1 MVSATRSSVP
11 LISASPTPPA
21 TAPTLH
27 HWASAAS
34 SPAPYLSLPPPA
46 KARSFRGSSLPH
58 RTRFAGLRR
67 RPRNRRLA
75 PQSRLFQRLQ
85 LRLPQ
90 RPLCITGHPPR
101 RRPLHISRFRL
112 RRKLALSAAP
122 PCPTGPASLGSGGDP
137 GIGDW
142 LLSPAYFSVSNSAC
156 HSAHFAS
163 LGIRQSP
170 RGDRATE
177 PTLGPSGR
185 QLRLN
190 CWVKKRR

>member
-1 MVSATRSSVP
+1 MDMQLLKKDVRELPGGMENSKKWSCCQQLHFSSVVMV
-11 LISASPTPPA
+11 
-21 TAPTLH
+21 
-27 HWASAAS
+27 W
-34 SPAPYLSLPPPA
+34 
-46 KARSFRGSSLPH
+46 
-58 RTRFAGLRR
+58 
-67 RPRNRRLA
+67 RLA
-75 PQSRLFQRLQ
+75 PQFRLLQRLQ

>member
-1 MVSATRSSVP
+1 MSG
-11 LISASPTPPA
+11 
-21 TAPTLH
+21 
-27 HWASAAS
+27 AAGAGMGGS
-34 SPAPYLSLPPPA
+34 SPSLAPYPSLPPLA
-46 KARSFRGSSLPH
+46 KARSFRGSSFPH
-58 RTRFAGLRR
+58 RTRCAGLRR
-67 RPRNRRLA
+67 GPRNRRLA

-122 PCPTGPASLGSGGDP
+122 PCPTGPASLGSGGGPGMATGAADP
-137 GIGDW
+137 GY
-142 LLSPAYFSVSNSAC
+142 SSVSTSAC
-156 HSAHFAS
+156 HRLAFAS

-170 RGDRATE
+170 RGEKATE

-185 QLRLN
+185 QFRLN
-190 CWVKKRR
+190 CWEKNRR